1 MFEIPGKK
9 GLLSLCS
16 MLALIA
22 GCGGGEAGS
31 GAADGD
37 RSAAAA
43 VVEHPVDLATAGGIS
58 GTVTFDGDVPAP
70 VAIDMADEPT
80 CLEQNDGSAMR
91 ETVLVGSEG
100 ELANVFVYVKEGL
113 DPSLVFPAGDPV
125 IIDQAGC
132 TYRPHIVGLS
142 TGQQLTVRNSDAVLH
157 NINATPTE
165 NRGFNRSQP
174 QVGMEFQTSFPTP
187 EVMIPI
193 RCDVHGWMDA
203 YVGVTSNPYHAVSNA
218 DGTFAID
225 RLPPGDYVLEAWHEQ
240 YGTATQSVT
249 IEQGGVAN
257 VTFEFNGTMA
267 GRPVPMGPAL
277 VVDHATGTILRTT
290 PQS

>member
-1 MFEIPGKK
+1 MLEIPGSK
-9 GLLSLCS
+9 GLVALLS
-16 MLALIA
+16 MLALVA

-31 GAADGD
+31 GASGGD
-37 RSAAAA
+37 QSAAAA
-43 VVEHPVDLATAGGIS
+43 VVEHPVDAATAGGIS
-58 GTVTFDGDVPAP
+58 GTVTFAGEVPTP

-80 CLEQNDGSAMR
+80 CQEQSGGSAVR
-91 ETVLVGSEG
+91 ETVVVGSGG

-113 DPSLVFPAGDPV
+113 DPSLAFPAGDPV
-125 IIDQAGC
+125 VLDQVGC
-132 TYRPHIVGLS
+132 TYRPHVIGLS
-142 TGQQLTVRNSDAVLH
+142 AGQQLTVRNSDDVLH

-174 QVGMEFQTSFPTP
+174 QAGMEFETSFPTP
-187 EVMIPI
+187 EVMIPV

-203 YVGVTSNPYHAVSNA
+203 YVGVTSNPYHAVSDT
-218 DGTFAID
+218 DGTFAMD

-249 IEQGGVAN
+249 VEQGGVAS
-257 VTFEFNGTMA
+257 VTFEFDGTMA
-267 GRPVPMGPAL
+267 GRPVPMGPVL
-277 VVDHATGTILRTT
+277 VVDHATGTMRRTI